1 MYAAHSLPLG
11 SEIIIEVSTMDV
23 VLAMVVRRG
32 AEICKVER
40 SAWSEKQPNVRD
52 ERVPEAEEVCGSI
65 SQKSYR

>member
-11 SEIIIEVSTMDV
+11 SEIIIEVSAMDV

-32 AEICKVER
+32 AEIGKVER

-52 ERVPEAEEVCGSI
+52 ERVPEAEDVCGSI